1 MMNDLD
7 PQKHELFQLMGWEGE
22 ALPTPEQAIE
32 LVERYVQDLSWEK
45 LSFEPDPNE
54 VKQLEAELPDA
65 WTHDPDLNLDID
77 EQARQVLEELD
88 IDLEDLDEQ
97 TRQIIDELQIDLQAI
112 DEQARQATQELHIDI
127 QAVTKEVQL
136 PTPERPPM
144 KPPLEL
150 DFGRE

>member
-7 PQKHELFQLMGWEGE
+7 PQRRELFQLMGWERE
-22 ALPTPEQAIE
+22 ALPTPEQASQLI
-32 LVERYVQDLSWEK
+32 ERYVQGMSWET

-65 WTHDPDLNLDID
+65 WTHDPGLHQDID
-77 EQARQVLEELD
+77 EQARQVLQELD
-88 IDLEDLDEQ
+88 IDLKDLDEQ
-97 TRQIIDELQIDLQAI
+97 TRQIIEELHIDIQDI
-112 DEQARQATQELHIDI
+112 DEQARQAAQELHIDI

-136 PTPERPPM
+136 PTTERPPV

>member
-32 LVERYVQDLSWEK
+32 LVERYVQDMSWET
-45 LSFEPDPNE
+45 LSFEPDSNE

-65 WTHDPDLNLDID
+65 WTHDLGPNQDID
-77 EQARQVLEELD
+77 EQARQALEELD
-88 IDLEDLDEQ
+88 IDIKDLDEQ
-97 TRQIIDELQIDLQAI
+97 TRQVIEELHIDFQDI
-112 DEQARQATQELHIDI
+112 DEQARQAAQELHIDI
-127 QAVTKEVQL
+127 QEVTKEVQL
-136 PTPERPPM
+136 PTTERPPV

>member
-7 PQKHELFQLMGWEGE
+7 PQKRELFRLMGWEEE
-22 ALPTPEQAIE
+22 ALPTPEQASQLIE
-32 LVERYVQDLSWEK
+32 QYVQGMPWGT

-65 WTHDPDLNLDID
+65 WTHDPDPNLDLD
-77 EQARQVLEELD
+77 EQARQVLQELD
-88 IDLEDLDEQ
+88 IDLKDIDEQ
-97 TRQIIDELQIDLQAI
+97 TRQIIEELHIDLQTL
-112 DEQARQATQELHIDI
+112 DEQARQATQELHMDI
-127 QAVTKEVQL
+127 QTVTEEVQL
-136 PTPERPPM
+136 PLTERPPV

>member
-7 PQKHELFQLMGWEGE
+7 PQRRELFQLMGWEGE
-22 ALPTPEQAIE
+22 ALPTPEQASQLI
-32 LVERYVQDLSWEK
+32 ERYVQGMSWET

-65 WTHDPDLNLDID
+65 WMRDLDPKQDID
-77 EQARQVLEELD
+77 EQARQVLQELD
-88 IDLEDLDEQ
+88 IDLKDLDEQ
-97 TRQIIDELQIDLQAI
+97 TRQIIEELHIDFQDI
-112 DEQARQATQELHIDI
+112 DEQARQAAQELHIDI

-136 PTPERPPM
+136 PTTERPSV

>member
-32 LVERYVQDLSWEK
+32 LVERYVQDMSWEK

-54 VKQLEAELPDA
+54 VKQLEAELPDT
-65 WTHDPDLNLDID
+65 WTHDPDPNLDID

-136 PTPERPPM
+136 PTPERPLV